1 MTAISSFKIH
11 ADLDGY
17 LNDPVFGPLNEMI
30 YETLLEINAPDTASN
45 RHYPIW
51 HPAHVIFREA
61 YSLMNDFAKEQHPE
75 ENFVQNH
82 FFKVRKRLLD
92 TYAAEIVLSV
102 DFVLLRLR
110 NDRKSR
116 FLI

>member
-45 RHYPIW
+45 RHYPI
-51 HPAHVIFREA
+51 
-61 YSLMNDFAKEQHPE
+61 
-75 ENFVQNH
+75 
-82 FFKVRKRLLD
+82 
-92 TYAAEIVLSV
+92 
-102 DFVLLRLR
+102 
-110 NDRKSR
+110 
-116 FLI
+116 